1 MSKEAIEEA
10 VARIRAVGVPQD
22 DDQIRE
28 ALQSCNNSAED
39 AMQLLMPES
48 PRDSAL
54 RSYHVITTQTSSSS
68 YEADVDMRD
77 TETHPGSGADSDHD
91 STTVSYSLDEERNI
105 DVEEEGE
112 GEGEGEGVK
121 GRVSPFVAGQEEEEL
136 SEFPLCPEGLPPR
149 YEDIVQ
155 SNQGDSPTKPPTGA
169 PRGKNSE
176 PEMPPSPSQSGG
188 GSTGS
193 IEFPLTHFYEL
204 ESRVHTEQWSIPYK
218 REESLA
224 ICMIATTKM
233 IKEGEHSLS
242 SCL

>member
-1 MSKEAIEEA
+1 MSNEAIEETI
-10 VARIRAVGVPQD
+10 ARIRAVGVPQD

-28 ALQSCNNSAED
+28 ALHSCNNNAED

-48 PRDSAL
+48 PSDSVL
-54 RSYHVITTQTSSSS
+54 HSYHVVTTQTSSSS

-77 TETHPGSGADSDHD
+77 TETHPGSDVDSDHD

-105 DVEEEGE
+105 DVDEEGE
-112 GEGEGEGVK
+112 VGEGVK
-121 GRVSPFVAGQEEEEL
+121 GRVSPFVAGQEEEL
-136 SEFPLCPEGLPPR
+136 SEFPLRPEGPPPR

-155 SNQGDSPTKPPTGA
+155 SNEGDSPAKPPAGA
-169 PRGKNSE
+169 PQAKICE
-176 PEMPPSPSQSGG
+176 PETTPPLSQSGG
-188 GSTGS
+188 GSAGS

-224 ICMIATTKM
+224 ICMIATTNM
-233 IKEGEHSLS
+233 IKEGEHCLS
-242 SCL
+242 SRL